1 MVGKLFIYI
10 IVMVVMCLLIRVNYG
25 SIQDI

>member
-1 MVGKLFIYI
+1 MVGRLFIYI

-25 SIQDI
+25 FIQDI

>member
-10 IVMVVMCLLIRVNYG
+10 IVMEVMCLLIRVSYG
-25 SIQDI
+25 FIQDI